1 MLSLEDCI
9 GFSGL
14 TPDQLDAVAH
24 RRHLPAVIAAE
35 WAEMVLE
42 GPDGARTIEAVL
54 AEELDC
60 ARRHRDARSTRR
72 CLEALAD
79 FRRHHD

>member
-24 RRHLPAVIAAE
+24 RRHMPAVIAAE

-42 GPDGARTIEAVL
+42 GPDGVHTIEAVL
-54 AEELDC
+54 VEELGF
-60 ARRHRDARSTRR
+60 A
-72 CLEALAD
+72 
-79 FRRHHD
+79 RRHHDGRDARRCQKALAEFRRRHC